1 VTKQTFGWT
10 KERSM
15 SKIAVAGASG
25 RVGRHVVD
33 LLEAEGHEVVAIS
46 RSTGVDVVTGAGL
59 AEALTG
65 VDCIVDAAT
74 GPSPDEQA
82 ATEFFTASARN
93 LQQLGARAGVKRI
106 VVVSIVGI
114 DRFSGGYNAAK
125 VVQEKE
131 HLIGPV
137 PVRILRAT
145 QFHEF
150 VEQLMD
156 WGRQGDV
163 SYLWRMRT
171 QLVAARTVAE
181 ALCELATENKPVPA
195 TGDGPI
201 WEIAGP
207 REESLVEAA
216 RRLAARRGE
225 PARVE
230 AVDPPDPLFETGGS
244 LPGPD
249 AVLAGPTFDEWLDA
263 ASTHGRGV
271 HV

>member
-1 VTKQTFGWT
+1 
-10 KERSM
+10 M
-15 SKIAVAGASG
+15 SKIAVAGATG
-25 RVGRHVVD
+25 RVGRHIVD
-33 LLEAEGHEVVAIS
+33 LLEAQGHEVVEIA
-46 RSTGVDVVTGAGL
+46 RSKGVDVITGAGL
-59 AEALTG
+59 AEALEG
-65 VDCIVDAAT
+65 VECIIDAT
-74 GPSPDEQA
+74 TPPTPDEQA
-82 ATEFFTASARN
+82 AIEFFTTAARN
-93 LQQLGARAGVKRI
+93 LQEMGEHAGVRRM
-106 VVVSIVGI
+106 VLVSIVGI
-114 DRFSGGYNAAK
+114 DHFNGGYNAAK
-125 VVQEKE
+125 VVQEQT
-131 HLIGPV
+131 HLVGPI

-163 SYLWRMRT
+163 AYLWRMRT

-181 ALCELATENKPVPA
+181 ALVELATENKPVRA

-216 RRLAARRGE
+216 RRLAARNGD
-225 PARVE
+225 PVRVE
-230 AVDPPDPLFETGGS
+230 EVDAPDPLFETGGS

-263 ASTHGRGV
+263 RVTA
-271 HV
+271 

>member
-1 VTKQTFGWT
+1 
-10 KERSM
+10 M
-15 SKIAVAGASG
+15 SKIAVAGATG
-25 RVGRHVVD
+25 RLGRHVVD
-33 LLEAEGHEVVAIS
+33 LLEARGHEVVAIS
-46 RSTGVDVVTGAGL
+46 RSNGVDVITGAGL
-59 AEALTG
+59 AEALEG
-65 VDCIVDAAT
+65 VEIVVDAT
-74 GPSPDEQA
+74 TPPTPDEQA
-82 ATEFFTASARN
+82 AIEFFTTAARN
-93 LQQLGARAGVKRI
+93 LQELGARAGVKRI

-125 VVQEKE
+125 VVQEQE

-163 SYLWRMRT
+163 AYLWRMRT

-181 ALCELATENKPVPA
+181 AVCELATENKPVPA

-216 RRLAARRGE
+216 RRLAARNGD
-225 PARVE
+225 PVRVE
-230 AVDPPDPLFETGGS
+230 AVDSPDPLYEAGGA

-249 AVLAGPTFDEWLDA
+249 AVLAGPTFDEWLDSRVIA
-263 ASTHGRGV
+263 
-271 HV
+271 

>member
-1 VTKQTFGWT
+1 MT
-10 KERSM
+10 
-15 SKIAVAGASG
+15 KIAVAGATG
-25 RVGRHVVD
+25 RLGRHVVD
-33 LLEAEGHEVVAIS
+33 ILEGNGHDVVQIA
-46 RSTGVDVVTGAGL
+46 RSTGVDVITGAGL
-59 AEALTG
+59 AEALEG
-65 VDCIVDAAT
+65 VETVIDAT
-74 GPSPDEQA
+74 TPPTPDEQA
-82 ATEFFTASARN
+82 AIEFFTTAARN
-93 LQQLGARAGVKRI
+93 LQEQGERAGVRRI

-125 VVQEKE
+125 VIQEQT
-131 HLIGPV
+131 HLVGPI

-163 SYLWRMRT
+163 AYLWRMRT

-181 ALCELATENKPVPA
+181 AVCELATENKPVPA

-216 RRLAARRGE
+216 RRLAARNGD
-225 PARVE
+225 PVRVE
-230 AVDPPDPLFETGGS
+230 AVDAPDPLYESGGA

-249 AVLAGPTFDEWLDA
+249 AALAGPTFDEWLDSRVTA
-263 ASTHGRGV
+263 
-271 HV
+271 

>member
-1 VTKQTFGWT
+1 
-10 KERSM
+10 M
-15 SKIAVAGASG
+15 SKIAVTGATG

-33 LLEAEGHEVVAIS
+33 ILEAAGHEVVSIA
-46 RSTGVDVVTGAGL
+46 RSTGVDVFTGAGL
-59 AEALTG
+59 AEALEG
-65 VDCIVDAAT
+65 VDAVVDAAT
-74 GPSPDEQA
+74 SPTPDEQE

-93 LQQLGARAGVKRI
+93 LQQLGASAGVERI

-114 DRFSGGYNAAK
+114 DRFRGGYNAAK
-125 VVQEKE
+125 LVQERE

-150 VEQLMD
+150 VEQLME

-163 SYLWRMRT
+163 AYLWRMRT

-181 ALCELATENKPVPA
+181 ALCELALDEDPVAAPGEA
-195 TGDGPI
+195 PI

-230 AVDPPDPLFETGGS
+230 AVDPPDPLFASGGS

-249 AVLAGPTFDEWLDA
+249 AVLAGPTFDDWLDSSQIGGEVA
-263 ASTHGRGV
+263 RQPS
-271 HV
+271 

>member
-1 VTKQTFGWT
+1 
-10 KERSM
+10 M
-15 SKIAVAGASG
+15 SKIAVAGATG
-25 RVGRHVVD
+25 RVGRHIVD
-33 LLEAEGHEVVAIS
+33 LLEANGHEVVSIA
-46 RSTGVDVVTGAGL
+46 RSTGVDVITGAGL
-59 AEALTG
+59 AEALEG
-65 VDCIVDAAT
+65 VEIVIDAT
-74 GPSPDEQA
+74 TPPTPDEQA
-82 ATEFFTASARN
+82 AIEFFTTAARN
-93 LQQLGARAGVKRI
+93 LQELGERAGVRRM

-125 VVQEKE
+125 VVQEQT
-131 HLIGPV
+131 HLVGPI

-156 WGRQGDV
+156 WGRQDDV

-181 ALCELATENKPVPA
+181 ALCELATDDDPVPPP
-195 TGDGPI
+195 GDAPI

-207 REESLVEAA
+207 REDSLVDAA
-216 RRLAARRGE
+216 RRLAARNGD
-225 PARVE
+225 PVRVE

-249 AVLAGPTFDEWLDA
+249 ATLAGPTFDEWLHA
-263 ASTHGRGV
+263 ARPTVS
-271 HV
+271 

>member
-1 VTKQTFGWT
+1 
-10 KERSM
+10 M
-15 SKIAVAGASG
+15 SKIAVAGATG

-33 LLEAEGHEVVAIS
+33 LLEANGHEVVSMA
-46 RSTGVDVVTGAGL
+46 RSTGVDVITGAGL
-59 AEALTG
+59 AEALEG
-65 VDCIVDAAT
+65 VEIVIDAT
-74 GPSPDEQA
+74 TPPTPDEKA
-82 ATEFFTASARN
+82 AIEFFTTAARN
-93 LQQLGARAGVKRI
+93 LQELGERAGVRRM

-125 VVQEKE
+125 VVQEQT
-131 HLIGPV
+131 HLVGPI

-181 ALCELATENKPVPA
+181 ALCELATDEDPVPA
-195 TGDGPI
+195 PGDAPI

-216 RRLAARRGE
+216 RRLAARNGD
-225 PARVE
+225 PVRVE

-249 AVLAGPTFDEWLDA
+249 ATLAGPTFDEWLHA
-263 ASTHGRGV
+263 GV
-271 HV
+271 RA